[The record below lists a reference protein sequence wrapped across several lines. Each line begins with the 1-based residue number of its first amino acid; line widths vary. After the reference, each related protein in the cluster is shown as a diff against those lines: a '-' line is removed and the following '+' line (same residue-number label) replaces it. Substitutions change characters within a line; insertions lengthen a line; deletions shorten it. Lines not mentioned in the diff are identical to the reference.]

1 MRSCKEKTMADVF
14 PAHTTETAPEEAR
27 PALAAAMKQLGFVP
41 TMMAKFAEAPLLL
54 QAYQVAAGLFDKTSF
69 SPTERL
75 VVLLTASYLD
85 NCDFCM
91 SAHSWGA
98 GRQGLDVGV
107 IASLREGRTLADTR
121 LEALRVF
128 VRALVL
134 GHGAVTEANRQAFF
148 AAGFTPRQALE
159 AVPGVATKVM
169 TNYTNALAVTPPNAE
184 FGDAVWQRR
193 G

>member
-1 MRSCKEKTMADVF
+1 MADLF
-14 PAHTTETAPEEAR
+14 PAHTETAPEEAR
-27 PALAAAMKQLGFVP
+27 PALAAVLKRLGFVP

-54 QAYQVAAGLFDKTSF
+54 DAYQTAAGFFDKTSF
-69 SPTERL
+69 SPTERQ
-75 VVLLTASYLD
+75 VVLLTASYLN

-91 SAHSWGA
+91 SPHSWGA
-98 GRQGLDVGV
+98 GLDAGV
-107 IASLREGRTLADTR
+107 VAALCEGRALADAR

-128 VRALVL
+128 VRGLVL
-134 GHGAVTEANRQAFF
+134 EHGAVAEADWHAFF
-148 AAGFTPRQALE
+148 ASGFTLRQALE
-159 AVPGVATKVM
+159 AILGVATKVM